1 MRSVEAILAPVPVDG
16 WRSEDRMTPAA
27 DVELTDEELER
38 VVGGLSRVPLDLWT
52 GGEEAGGPSDPSL
65 RAPDGR

>member
-1 MRSVEAILAPVPVDG
+1 MRSVEAILAPAPVEG
-16 WRSEDRMTPAA
+16 WEPEVRTPAA

-38 VVGGLSRVPLDLWT
+38 VVGGLLRVPLDLWT

-65 RAPDGR
+65 QAPDGR